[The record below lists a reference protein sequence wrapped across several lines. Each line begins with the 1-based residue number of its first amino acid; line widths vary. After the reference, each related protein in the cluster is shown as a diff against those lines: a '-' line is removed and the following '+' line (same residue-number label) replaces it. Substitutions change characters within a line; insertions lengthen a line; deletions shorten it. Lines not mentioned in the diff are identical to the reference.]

1 MSERSFY
8 REFRRST
15 GMTPAQRLVRARLR
29 RAQELLENTAANIEQ
44 VAQACGYASAVTFR
58 QRFREAFD
66 VSPSAWQHTFQAAS
80 DATPSPRTEAL
91 SPGKRSV

>member
-8 REFRRST
+8 RAFRRST

-80 DATPSPRTEAL
+80 DAAPSPRTEAL